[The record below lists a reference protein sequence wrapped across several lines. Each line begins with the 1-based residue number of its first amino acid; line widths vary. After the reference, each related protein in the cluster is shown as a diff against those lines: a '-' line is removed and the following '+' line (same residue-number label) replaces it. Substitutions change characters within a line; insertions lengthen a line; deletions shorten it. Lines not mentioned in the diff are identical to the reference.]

1 MGLAFFQ
8 REREQRKNKSKQVEV
23 KQAEKIVEVKKQKPK
38 KV

>member
-23 KQAEKIVEVKKQKPK
+23 KQVEKIGEVKRHKQKK
-38 KV
+38 A